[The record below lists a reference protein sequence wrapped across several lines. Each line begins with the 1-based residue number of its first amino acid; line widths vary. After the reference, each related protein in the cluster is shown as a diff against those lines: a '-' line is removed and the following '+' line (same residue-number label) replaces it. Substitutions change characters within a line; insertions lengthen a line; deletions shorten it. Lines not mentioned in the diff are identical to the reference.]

1 MELSAEAQE
10 RVLQRIIDIADTKAT
25 ITREDLPFIIADIL
39 ESRDYQHIELLTC
52 AINSGFDIESTASV
66 RVRVGEETHKA
77 SGSGNGGFDA
87 FNDAMKKILKPDN
100 IQFPELTDFEIRI
113 PKGGSTN
120 ALTECFITWNDGG
133 RTFKTRGVHANQ
145 VFAGVNAMMR
155 MLNMTVQSKTVG
167 ESYSQPLERPE

>member
-66 RVRVGEETHKA
+66 RVRVGEKTHKA

-87 FNDAMKKILKPDN
+87 FSLSLIH
-100 IQFPELTDFEIRI
+100 I
-113 PKGGSTN
+113 
-120 ALTECFITWNDGG
+120 
-133 RTFKTRGVHANQ
+133 
-145 VFAGVNAMMR
+145 
-155 MLNMTVQSKTVG
+155 
-167 ESYSQPLERPE
+167 